1 MFKKRLFL
9 LKVLSVESGDY
20 LPTCLIPSEV
30 CKSGCEPTVNLV
42 QGQLVLRG
50 LNHRLHD
57 WRKAKKVSKANSLN
71 RFSNGKTT

>member
-57 WRKAKKVSKANSLN
+57 WRKAKKVSKANSLS